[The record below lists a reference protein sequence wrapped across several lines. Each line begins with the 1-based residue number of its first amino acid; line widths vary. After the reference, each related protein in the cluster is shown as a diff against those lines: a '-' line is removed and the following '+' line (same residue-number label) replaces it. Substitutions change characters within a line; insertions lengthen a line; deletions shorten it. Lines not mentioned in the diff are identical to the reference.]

1 MPRIFYRGGMPT
13 QIADPSVEADSTPTT
28 LTERLFT
35 AAVGALDVA
44 AVYLGDRL
52 GLYRALADGG
62 AATATELGERARVD
76 ARYAR
81 EWLEQQAV
89 TGILEVDGTDAD
101 GERRYSLPERHRA
114 ALVDPE
120 SLDGIAPLMR
130 MIAAAV
136 GRLPELVEAYRSG
149 AGIGWERYG
158 ADMRE
163 GQAAF
168 NRPAFTHLLGGEWL
182 PSIPDIDARLRATPP
197 ATLVD
202 GGCGEGWS
210 TIALAKAYPQARVIG
225 VDLDA
230 PSIDAAR
237 IHAAEAGVGDQVEFR
252 AADAATIEERADVA
266 LIIEAV
272 HDMSDPVAV
281 LSAVRRNLAPGASLI
296 VVDERVA
303 ETFTAPGDDIERF
316 MYGWSITTCLPDGR
330 SRSPSAAT
338 GTVMRPATLGRYAAE
353 AGFGSVDVLPIEN
366 DFFRFYRLRSFER

>member
-1 MPRIFYRGGMPT
+1 MET
-13 QIADPSVEADSTPTT
+13 ATETAATEAAATPQS
-28 LTERLFT
+28 LTERLFS
-35 AAVGALDVA
+35 AAIGTLDLA
-44 AVYLGDRL
+44 GVYLGDRL

-62 AATATELGERARVD
+62 AATAGELAERAGID
-76 ARYAR
+76 GRYAR

-89 TGILEVDGTDAD
+89 TGILEVEGTDTD
-101 GERRYSLPERHRA
+101 GGVQFTLPERHRA
-114 ALVDPE
+114 ALVEPE
-120 SLDGIAPLMR
+120 NLDGIAPLMR
-130 MIAAAV
+130 MVAAAV
-136 GRLPELVEAYRSG
+136 ARLPELADAYRTG

-163 GQAAF
+163 GQASF
-168 NRPAFTHLLGGEWL
+168 NRPAFTHLLGSEWL
-182 PSIPDIDARLRATPP
+182 PSIPDIDARLRAMPP
-197 ATLVD
+197 ATVVD
-202 GGCGEGWS
+202 VGCGEGWS

-237 IHAAEAGVGDQVEFR
+237 RHAAEAGVADLVEFR
-252 AADAATIEERADVA
+252 AADAATMEERADVA

-281 LSAVRRNLAPGASLI
+281 LSAIRRNLAAGASLI

-303 ETFTAPGDDIERF
+303 ETFIAPGDDIERF

-338 GTVMRPATLGRYAAE
+338 GTVMRPATLRRYAEE
-353 AGFGSVDVLPIEN
+353 AGFDSVEILPIEN
-366 DFFRFYRLRSFER
+366 DFFRFYRLSGTARPS